1 MKQKNEYKVPE
12 AEFISYSGSVIVT
25 SSEVGGHQHGS
36 LDEDTISN
44 NALGYDQ
51 WGRSE

>member
-25 SSEVGGHQHGS
+25 SGEHQHES
-36 LDEDTISN
+36 LDEDTSSS
-44 NALGYDQ
+44 NALGCDQ

>member
-25 SSEVGGHQHGS
+25 SGGYEQES
-36 LDEDTISN
+36 LDVDTISN